1 MNAPVDKIITISA
14 ARAKFSHINL
24 RKEGKPGD
32 GAKTAVD
39 LKFSMAVEN
48 KILAFLCGAD
58 EPPPLWN
65 ADGSIKYKGIVDIPS
80 KAKMMKATVTFGDLA
95 QSKIELTE
103 CRVNKFRFTPI
114 SGHNIELS
122 LRVQLNPDHDELNSL
137 ADAATT
143 EQELY
148 IECNLG
154 PIGAVVYDDDDD
166 SQGDM
171 IDNT

>member
-1 MNAPVDKIITISA
+1 MNAPQDKIITISA
-14 ARAKFSHINL
+14 ARAKFTHMNF
-24 RKEGKPGD
+24 RKEGKPGES
-32 GAKTAVD
+32 AKNAVD

-48 KILAFLCGAD
+48 SILAFLCGAD
-58 EPPPLWN
+58 EPPPLWQ
-65 ADGSIKYKGIVDIPS
+65 ADGSIKYKGISDIPS
-80 KAKMMKATVTFGDLA
+80 KAKMQNASVTFGDLA
-95 QSKIELTE
+95 QSKIELKG
-103 CRVNKFRFTPI
+103 CKVNKFRFTPI
-114 SGHNIELS
+114 GGHNIELT
-122 LRVQLNPDHDELNSL
+122 LRVQLNPDHDELNDL

-171 IDNT
+171 LNQ